1 MQIQFCFSCEHL
13 VHEFGKEP
21 ARHCKKF
28 QKILIVNTNG
38 FITGFQRCDECL
50 KETEN
55 HFKKYEE
62 KKSLTK

>member
-13 VHEFGKEP
+13 GFEKNNP
-21 ARHCKKF
+21 LRSCKKY
-28 QKILIVNTNG
+28 KKVLMEGTNG